1 MARVRE
7 RKTGKKRRHARLTLT
22 TLSQPAETMT
32 GMTGLGENRTH
43 ETHSEWPSSVMLNL
57 HSPRVFHSLMVR
69 SREAETIC
77 RLSAEKETLGAG
89 QHLSWHN
96 D

>member
-1 MARVRE
+1 
-7 RKTGKKRRHARLTLT
+7 
-22 TLSQPAETMT
+22 MT

-43 ETHSEWPSSVMLNL
+43 ETLRISNGPKSEAGTSNVAHHSEWPSSTMLNL

-77 RLSAEKETLGAG
+77 RLSAEKDTLEG
-89 QHLSWHN
+89 QWVVLFAK
-96 D
+96 